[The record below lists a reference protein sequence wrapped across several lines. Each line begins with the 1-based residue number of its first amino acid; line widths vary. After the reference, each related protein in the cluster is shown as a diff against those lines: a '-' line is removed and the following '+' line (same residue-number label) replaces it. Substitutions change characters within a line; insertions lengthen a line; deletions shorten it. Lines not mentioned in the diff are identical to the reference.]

1 MSSVSDEL
9 STRDRLLDAA
19 IEAATIHGI
28 AKLSVGDVA
37 KRANL
42 SRQTLYK
49 HFASKDEIVTHAVLR
64 EATTMAG
71 RIVEASDAETDTRAA
86 IEAGILTTL
95 SLTREHPLL
104 DRLIRTEPEAL
115 LPLMIGDTGSV
126 AMAVRSVV
134 DGIVARRLPHLSNVE
149 RRRAADLLA
158 RLLVSYAVNAP
169 DDPPEVVASFI
180 ATVLTTGLE
189 ERVPLARTRR

>member
-1 MSSVSDEL
+1 VSDEL

-49 HFASKDEIVTHAVLR
+49 HFASKDEIVAHAVLR
-64 EATTMAG
+64 EATTMVG

-134 DGIVARRLPHLSNVE
+134 DGIVARRLPHLSDVE

>member
-49 HFASKDEIVTHAVLR
+49 HFASKDEIVAHAVLR
-64 EATTMAG
+64 EATTMVG

-189 ERVPLARTRR
+189 ERVPLTRTRR

>member
-49 HFASKDEIVTHAVLR
+49 HFASKDEIVAHAVLR
-64 EATTMAG
+64 EATTMVG

-134 DGIVARRLPHLSNVE
+134 DGIVARRLPHLSDVE